1 MNTIVLINYILW
13 TFPLFVILLVLIVNP
28 FMIWIKYLVYGRKPV
43 LYSPDYC
50 PSVSFVIIARN
61 AEKCVVK
68 KLENSLSLSYPSE
81 DHEIVFFS
89 DGSTDNTVNLAK
101 GVSGNKIRV
110 FSSSTHEGKNNGLNQ
125 AVKECR
131 GDIVLFS
138 DVDVL
143 LDKDTVL
150 KMVRHFSDAGVGG
163 VCGDKALLKVRM
175 DISTS
180 QTYHLRFERTIKELE
195 SFTGSISSNDGTL
208 YAIRRNLYKPLPPGV
223 TDDLYVCLSVVRQ
236 HYRFLFEPEAK
247 AYIEPPSKST
257 RHEIERRRRIVS
269 NSLTGLYLMRALL
282 NPFKYG
288 SFAVILFIN
297 KVLRRLIPFCLLLVF
312 FSNVFL
318 SFHCTVMEVFLCLQI
333 SFYALAASYKLLFRQ
348 FSGWK
353 VVKKMAALAYYFC
366 VGSCGTLLGV
376 VCFLRGNNITK
387 WEPVSD
393 EVYVRKKH

>member
-1 MNTIVLINYILW
+1 MNTIVLITYVLW
-13 TFPLFVILLVLIVNP
+13 LFSLMLILLVLIVNP

-43 LYSPDYC
+43 RYSSAYC

-89 DGSTDNTVNLAK
+89 DGSTDDTVNLAK
-101 GVSGNKIRV
+101 SVFGNKIRI

-131 GDIVLFS
+131 GDILIFS

-143 LDKDTVL
+143 LDKDTIL
-150 KMVRHFSDAGVGG
+150 KMVKHFSDSEVGG

-175 DISTS
+175 DMSTS
-180 QTYHLRFERTIKELE
+180 QTYHLRYEKMIKELE

-223 TDDLYVCLSVVRQ
+223 TDDLYVCLSVVQQR
-236 HYRFLFEPEAK
+236 YRFLFESEAK

-269 NSLTGLYLMRALL
+269 NSLTGLSLMRELL

-297 KVLRRLIPFCLLLVF
+297 KVLRRLIPFCLLLVL
-312 FSNVFL
+312 FSSVFL
-318 SFHCTVMEVFLCLQI
+318 SFHSTMIEVFLFLQI
-333 SFYALAASYKLLFRQ
+333 AFYSLAASYKLLFRQ
-348 FSGWK
+348 FSGLK

-366 VGSCGTLLGV
+366 VGNCGTLLGV
-376 VCFLRGNNITK
+376 VCFLKGKNITK
-387 WEPVSD
+387 WEPVPD
-393 EVYVRKKH
+393 GVYVSKKH